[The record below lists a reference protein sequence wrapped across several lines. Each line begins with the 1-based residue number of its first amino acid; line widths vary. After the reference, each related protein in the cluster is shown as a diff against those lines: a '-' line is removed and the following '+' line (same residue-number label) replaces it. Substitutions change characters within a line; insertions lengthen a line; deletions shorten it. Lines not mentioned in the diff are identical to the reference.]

1 MAPPPARK
9 LPEKRNPFMT
19 ADVPNYTDLVSR
31 RRLGQTQL
39 TAKMV
44 ATLPG
49 AEVDPSNLGVFD
61 YAHLRAPLPKGIV
74 SGIFKSSPNS
84 YFLMRRSN
92 DGFVSATGMFKASFP
107 YAMAEEEE
115 AERRF
120 IKSLS
125 TTSPEET
132 AGNVWIPPESALSLA
147 EEYGIGPWIRALLDP
162 ADILVSNATENS
174 SPPKR
179 ISAPPKYFPT
189 ASATTLVPPT
199 PTSMRSTRSR
209 RSASPTKASSSRR
222 NVTASPRK
230 RSTRTT
236 ASQPEASEAPSSS
249 SRKTSLTNGDIPVL
263 APAETLKVEELKVEH
278 VDKGLAGTLETVEEE
293 PKVKVNI
300 EQDVKIE
307 EDGTEVERTK
317 VDLKMPFTAGGPPS
331 ADDAA
336 RMIEEAKAM
345 VATAE
350 AEAEAAAEAAE
361 GPSKSAK
368 GKRKAEDFE
377 ADNEEEGK
385 DGKTVDLA
393 LRPRA
398 KKVKTEVEL
407 RKDKVK
413 RRALVG
419 ITFTLAAGALIP
431 YAMNFL

>member
-1 MAPPPARK
+1 MAPAVTRQ

-19 ADVPNYTDLVSR
+19 AEVPNHTDLVSR

-44 ATLPG
+44 AALPG

-132 AGNVWIPPESALSLA
+132 AGNVWIPPESAISLA
-147 EEYGIGPWIRALLDP
+147 KEYGIEPWIRALLDS
-162 ADILVSNATENS
+162 ADILVSNATEN

-230 RSTRTT
+230 RSARTA
-236 ASQPEASEAPSSS
+236 ASQPEASETPSS

-263 APAETLKVEELKVEH
+263 APGEALKVEELKVEQ
-278 VDKGLAGTLETVEEE
+278 VDKGLAGTLETVQEE

-300 EQDVKIE
+300 DQDVKVE

-317 VDLKMPFTAGGPPS
+317 VGLQMPFTAGGPPS

-345 VATAE
+345 VATAQVDV
-350 AEAEAAAEAAE
+350 AEASAEAS
-361 GPSKSAK
+361 SKSAK
-368 GKRKAEDFE
+368 GKRKAEDYE
-377 ADNEEEGK
+377 ADIEEEGAE
-385 DGKTVDLA
+385 GETTLA

-413 RRALVG
+413 KRALVG

>member
-1 MAPPPARK
+1 MAPAVTRQ

-19 ADVPNYTDLVSR
+19 AEVPNYTDLVSR

-44 ATLPG
+44 AALPG

-132 AGNVWIPPESALSLA
+132 AGNVWIPPESAMNLA
-147 EEYGIGPWIRALLDP
+147 EEYGIVPWIRALLDP
-162 ADILVSNATENS
+162 ADILVSNATEN

-209 RSASPTKASSSRR
+209 RSASPTKASSRR

-230 RSTRTT
+230 RSARTA
-236 ASQPEASEAPSSS
+236 ASQPEASETPSS

-263 APAETLKVEELKVEH
+263 APGEALEVKELKVEH
-278 VDKGLAGTLETVEEE
+278 VEKGLAGTLETVQEE

-300 EQDVKIE
+300 DQDVKVE

-317 VDLKMPFTAGGPPS
+317 VDLQIPFTAGGPPS

-345 VATAE
+345 VATAKADV
-350 AEAEAAAEAAE
+350 AEASAEAS
-361 GPSKSAK
+361 SKSAK
-368 GKRKAEDFE
+368 GKRKAEDYE
-377 ADNEEEGK
+377 ADIEEEGAE
-385 DGKTVDLA
+385 GETVLA

-413 RRALVG
+413 KRALVG

>member
-1 MAPPPARK
+1 
-9 LPEKRNPFMT
+9 
-19 ADVPNYTDLVSR
+19 
-31 RRLGQTQL
+31 
-39 TAKMV
+39 MV
-44 ATLPG
+44 AALPG

-92 DGFVSATGMFKASFP
+92 DGFVSATGMFKATFP

-147 EEYGIGPWIRALLDP
+147 EEYGIKPWIRALLDS
-162 ADILVSNATENS
+162 ADILVSNSTES

-199 PTSMRSTRSR
+199 PTSQRSTRSR
-209 RSASPTKASSSRR
+209 RSASPTKAPSTRR

-236 ASQPEASEAPSSS
+236 ASQPEPSETPSS

-263 APAETLKVEELKVEH
+263 TPGEALKVEGPKVEH
-278 VDKGLAGTLETVEEE
+278 VDKGLAGTLETVQEE
-293 PKVKVNI
+293 PKVKVTVD
-300 EQDVKIE
+300 QDVKVE
-307 EDGTEVERTK
+307 DDGTEIERTK
-317 VDLKMPFTAGGPPS
+317 VDIKMPFTAGGPPS

-350 AEAEAAAEAAE
+350 ADVAEAS
-361 GPSKSAK
+361 SKSAK
-368 GKRKAEDFE
+368 GKRKAEDYE
-377 ADNEEEGK
+377 ADIEEEGAE
-385 DGKTVDLA
+385 GSTALA
-393 LRPRA
+393 LRPKA

-413 RRALVG
+413 KRALVG
-419 ITFTLAAGALIP
+419 ITFTLAAG
-431 YAMNFL
+431 

>member
-1 MAPPPARK
+1 MAPAVTRQ

-19 ADVPNYTDLVSR
+19 AEVPNYLDLVSR

-44 ATLPG
+44 AALPG

-132 AGNVWIPPESALSLA
+132 AGNVWIPPESAINLA
-147 EEYGIGPWIRALLDP
+147 EEYGIVPWIRALLDP
-162 ADILVSNATENS
+162 ADILVSNATEN

-209 RSASPTKASSSRR
+209 RSASPTKASSRR

-230 RSTRTT
+230 RSARTA
-236 ASQPEASEAPSSS
+236 ASQPEASETPSS

-263 APAETLKVEELKVEH
+263 APGEALQVEELKVEH
-278 VDKGLAGTLETVEEE
+278 VEKGLAGTLETVQEE

-300 EQDVKIE
+300 DQDVKVE
-307 EDGTEVERTK
+307 EDGTETERTK
-317 VDLKMPFTAGGPPS
+317 VDLQMPFTAGGPPS

-345 VATAE
+345 VATAKADV
-350 AEAEAAAEAAE
+350 AEASAEAS
-361 GPSKSAK
+361 SKSAK
-368 GKRKAEDFE
+368 GKRKAEDYE
-377 ADNEEEGK
+377 ADIEEEGAE
-385 DGKTVDLA
+385 GETVLA

-413 RRALVG
+413 KRALVG

>member
-1 MAPPPARK
+1 MAPSTTRQ

-19 ADVPNYTDLVSR
+19 AEVPNYTDLVSR

-115 AERRF
+115 AERRY

-132 AGNVWIPPESALSLA
+132 AGNVWIPPESALGLA
-147 EEYGIGPWIRALLDP
+147 DEYGIGPWIRALLDP
-162 ADILVSNATENS
+162 SDILVSNATESS

-189 ASATTLVPPT
+189 SSATTLVPPT

-209 RSASPTKASSSRR
+209 RSASPTKSTSSRR

-230 RSTRTT
+230 RSTRTAT
-236 ASQPEASEAPSSS
+236 AQPEVTETASS

-263 APAETLKVEELKVEH
+263 APGEALKVEELKIEH
-278 VDKGLAGTLETVEEE
+278 VDKGLSGTLETVQEE
-293 PKVKVNI
+293 PKVKVTI
-300 EQDVKIE
+300 DQDVKIE
-307 EDGTEVERTK
+307 EDGTGVERTK

-331 ADDAA
+331 AEDAA
-336 RMIEEAKAM
+336 RMIEEAQAM
-345 VATAE
+345 VADAE
-350 AEAEAAAEAAE
+350 ADVAEAS
-361 GPSKSAK
+361 SKSAK

-377 ADNEEEGK
+377 ADNEEGK
-385 DGKTVDLA
+385 DDETTLA